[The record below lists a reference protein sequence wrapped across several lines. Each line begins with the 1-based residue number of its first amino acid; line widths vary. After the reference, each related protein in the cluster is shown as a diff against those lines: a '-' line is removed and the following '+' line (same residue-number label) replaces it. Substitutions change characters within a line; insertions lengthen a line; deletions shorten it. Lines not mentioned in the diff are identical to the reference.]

1 MAVKIRFA
9 RIGKKHAPVYRIVA
23 VDSRKKRDGRYLENL
38 GTYNPLT
45 KEIIQFHD
53 DRIAYWISVGAVVA
67 DSVQRLIKVRKKQE
81 KTVQPKAEKATKAVA
96 KKPVADK
103 KTVAAPKAK
112 AESKASTSDKVVEK
126 KEAKPSTAKKSST
139 KTAAKKSET
148 K

>member
-45 KEIIQFHD
+45 KEIIQFHE
-53 DRIAYWISVGAVVA
+53 DRIAYWISVGAIVA

-81 KTVQPKAEKATKAVA
+81 KTVQPKAKKATETVE
-96 KKPVADK
+96 KKPAAK
-103 KTVAAPKAK
+103 KTVAETKAK
-112 AESKASTSDKVVEK
+112 AETKASASDKAVEK

-139 KTAAKKSET
+139 KTAAKKSEA

>member
-45 KEIIQFHD
+45 KEIIQFHE
-53 DRIAYWISVGAVVA
+53 DRIAYWISVGAIVA

-81 KTVQPKAEKATKAVA
+81 KIVQPKAKKATEAVE
-96 KKPVADK
+96 KKPAAK
-103 KTVAAPKAK
+103 KTVAEPKAK
-112 AESKASTSDKVVEK
+112 AETKASASEKAVEK

-139 KTAAKKSET
+139 KTAAKKSEA